1 MDFKET
7 RKVLNE
13 YGQMTVERA
22 QFELTITRTIR
33 GRKVNR
39 VATGTLKENLMYQVH
54 KRKEKFS
61 VLFGA
66 DGPANVYARFIHEGV
81 NGTKVKVG
89 SPYSFKSKFVNIG
102 AIAKWIDET
111 KMPLRDYKT
120 GRFIP
125 KTDKNKDQAAFMIAR
140 SVARKGIAPVPFF
153 TMATEWSYE
162 KMKEKIAQAISKDSI
177 TILTK

>member
-81 NGTKVKVG
+81 NGTKVNVG

-102 AIAKWIDET
+102 AIKTWMENRKI
-111 KMPLRDYKT
+111 PLRDYKT

-125 KTDKNKDQAAFMIAR
+125 KTDKNEDQASFMIAR
-140 SVARKGIAPVPFF
+140 SIARKGIAPVPFF

-177 TILTK
+177 KILTK